1 MFCTNNTVEFFLGC
15 DEAQLRYELARNFCI
30 CDRFLVE
37 TYGDLPLTFG
47 QRTVKIPDMTAI
59 TSIKEIKMGV
69 IALASQRGETSTGF
83 LLLAVYKRVVD
94 FFRSDLENKVWSG

>member
-15 DEAQLRYELARNFCI
+15 GEAPLRYELVRNFCI
-30 CDRFLVE
+30 CDRFLLE

-47 QRTVKIPDMTAI
+47 QRTVKIPDVKTAI

-69 IALASQRGETSTGF
+69 IALASHCGETI
-83 LLLAVYKRVVD
+83 LD
-94 FFRSDLENKVWSG
+94 FCYYRL